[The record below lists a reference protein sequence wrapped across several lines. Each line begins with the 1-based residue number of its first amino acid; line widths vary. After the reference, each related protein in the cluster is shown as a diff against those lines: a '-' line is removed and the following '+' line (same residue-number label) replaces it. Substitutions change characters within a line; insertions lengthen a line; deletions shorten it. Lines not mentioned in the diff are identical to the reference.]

1 MSAKSFE
8 VIGGYYRQEII
19 FSFHCGN
26 ADDVKA
32 IAIRIA
38 GFEKDT
44 PPLYI
49 EMYRSYVALMHLFF
63 VSLHLSLTL

>member
-1 MSAKSFE
+1 LSAKSFE

-19 FSFHCGN
+19 FSFHCEN

-44 PPLYI
+44 PPLY
-49 EMYRSYVALMHLFF
+49 RDV
-63 VSLHLSLTL
+63 